1 MAKIL
6 KLIMKESAKELKEA
20 FRSDSTYRIKTVTG
34 KEYNWK
40 PSKDYYTQEFIDEV
54 RDKFPDIKNIEDIE
68 TTEELDIKESVVLR
82 DAGAKLTDE
91 TPDVNNSSTELIE
104 KEEHSFQE
112 IIDMMSNATDY
123 SELYDAAS
131 HIANE
136 DLRTD
141 VEQLIGECEDDGDD
155 VETAYSVVT
164 SDLLDSMINELNEDA
179 YITINDGQNTEP
191 DYLIQDVTELQD
203 LNDEDVE
210 SPSIDGLLSLVNESL
225 SNKYGNT
232 WGYIKAQSIAKKES
246 LQYAIID
253 IVTPSILKEADAAKI
268 KDKAVSKTVILENVP
283 NSRMINLKINTLAG
297 TTRFSQKTTQPS
309 KVLTRWLESE
319 YLYDEMVE
327 EFQKRVETR
336 QLELKDTI
344 ETFLAQHPDLAT
356 RINTMKAQIELLK
369 QAKMLDESRAQI
381 EAAIYGLAAEFP
393 ANTNVKLD
401 KNNKVEE
408 VFNTNDEIV
417 KILFGEEF
425 VKDTSKSEKD
435 LAKKNKDTVKKA
447 QKESSLKEGYENFQI
462 GEIEGTFNPVS
473 MEAMY
478 SIPSKNIK
486 DKKINLTKIPPTD
499 TPYDTDTIIRNYIET
514 NYGQVGNDETEVDI
528 DTNIEAP
535 VENPDSKAPKDR
547 EVDETELD
555 VETKEELN
563 EDVQSE
569 TGTASFY
576 KVRQRE
582 AVNIDDLIN
591 KSSEGANAQ
600 ESDYIVVKEENLDEQ
615 SMNDL
620 LSDLSKPQAFL
631 QNIEAVDRKNY
642 PFNVVKVAS
651 SSSPYTLLID
661 PVGYSYPRYISLSQK

>member
-6 KLIMKESAKELKEA
+6 KLVMKESE
-20 FRSDSTYRIKTVTG
+20 
-34 KEYNWK
+34 
-40 PSKDYYTQEFIDEV
+40 
-54 RDKFPDIKNIEDIE
+54 
-68 TTEELDIKESVVLR
+68 VLR
-82 DAGAKLTDE
+82 DAGAKLTDK

-164 SDLLDSMINELNEDA
+164 SDLLDSMVNELNEDA
-179 YITINDGQNTEP
+179 YITINDGQNAEP

-203 LNDEDVE
+203 LNDEDIE

-268 KDKAVSKTVILENVP
+268 KDRAVSKTVILESVP
-283 NSRMINLKINTLAG
+283 NSRMTNLKINTLAG

-356 RINTMKAQIELLK
+356 RISTMKAQIELLK
-369 QAKMLDESRAQI
+369 QAKMLDESKAQI

-425 VKDTSKSEKD
+425 VEDASKSEKD
-435 LAKKNKDTVKKA
+435 LAKKNKESVKKA

-514 NYGQVGNDETEVDI
+514 NYGSVGTDETEVDI
-528 DTNIEAP
+528 DTNIEANI
-535 VENPDSKAPKDR
+535 ENPDSKAPKDR

-563 EDVQSE
+563 EDAQSE

-615 SMNDL
+615 AMNDL
-620 LSDLSKPQAFL
+620 LSNLSKPQAFL
-631 QNIEAVDRKNY
+631 QNVEAVDRKNY
-642 PFNVVKVAS
+642 PFNVVKVTS

-661 PVGYSYPRYISLSQK
+661 PVGYSYPRYVAIIK